1 MESAT
6 YFKRLGSNTSTDR
19 LHPAGIVYAATKTS
33 NQPISTPLHFHTEIV
48 FCPKSLHCF
57 LYGEKGING
66 LSIFNGVVSLLLTL
80 KIIFCLTKEVAKAA
94 DPSSLERC
102 KCNSCQ
108 REFFSELEWEA
119 ENSSE
124 RAPLMGPRLRALNI
138 AYTAEW
144 IISTSLSLQ

>member
-1 MESAT
+1 M
-6 YFKRLGSNTSTDR
+6 
-19 LHPAGIVYAATKTS
+19 
-33 NQPISTPLHFHTEIV
+33 
-48 FCPKSLHCF
+48 HCF

-108 REFFSELEWEA
+108 REFFFWTWVRGRKQQWKGSINGTQAKGLKYCIHSRV
-119 ENSSE
+119 NHFH
-124 RAPLMGPRLRALNI
+124 
-138 AYTAEW
+138 
-144 IISTSLSLQ
+144 LSLAAVSPTSNSHTGPEVSGLVRRPNVTSIILIFFSAQDIFLFDLH